1 MKISMLIVL
10 TIFFIQVD
18 KLQAQRNTV
27 FVEGMGAGGIGS
39 ISYER
44 QLTKKPELMIRAGV
58 GTLVF
63 DKTIPVGVDYLFPL
77 KKNNEFLE
85 VGLAYTFI

>member
-77 KKNNEFLE
+77 KKIMSFSKLDWP
-85 VGLAYTFI
+85 IRS